1 MNVFCYRKTKKLRA
15 AVCLALAAVLLLSA
29 CRRGPVNEDTTAP
42 VEITTEA
49 PLPAGSITVPYTE
62 LDSLNPFFTETLINA
77 SLISL
82 IYDSL
87 FYLDGGF
94 MPVAGVAKEASAV
107 EQTLKVSL
115 LDSLVFSDTAPLTAA
130 DVVYSFLK
138 AKESPLYAE
147 SLKNVSDCEA
157 DGSYSVSFT
166 LDSPD
171 VNAVNLLTFP
181 IVKLGTAE
189 EETDL
194 PVGTGCYRYERDELR
209 LYLTYNLRHAGGI
222 PEIGTVRLREV
233 NTSSTLMHLLN
244 TGSIDC
250 FFTDLSDGSAKRSY
264 SGVNEIYLNNLVFL
278 GVNHDS
284 AMLDLADTRHA
295 VSLAVSRQA
304 LAENAFVSHA
314 RPAVFPVNSSW
325 DALLEIPDPVNAGYE
340 ADVAAA
346 DAILSSM
353 QMGIEGKPL
362 YYTLI
367 AQDGNA
373 FLRAAAAQLADQL
386 AQVNIRLE
394 VLYLSERAFRAALMN
409 GEYDFYISEIKLTK
423 NMDLSPFFSPG
434 GAAAWG
440 IDLTSLDIGE
450 TYRHY
455 KAGQTELPAFLAAFD
470 ETMPFIPLLYRNGQ
484 FCYSRSIKS
493 GVAATE
499 DRLYMNIAEWKI

>member
-1 MNVFCYRKTKKLRA
+1 MNVFFYRNKIRA
-15 AVCLALAAVLLLSA
+15 CLCLLLAGLLLLCA
-29 CRRGPVNEDTTAP
+29 CRRAPEQEDTTVP
-42 VEITTEA
+42 EEITTEA

-62 LDSLNPFFTETLINA
+62 LDPLNPFFTETLINA

-82 IYDSL
+82 VYDSL
-87 FYLDGGF
+87 FYLDVGF
-94 MPVAGVAKEASAV
+94 LPVASVAKDYSAV
-107 EQTLKVSL
+107 ELTLKVSL

-147 SLKNVSDCEA
+147 SMKNFVSCEA
-157 DGSYSVSFT
+157 DSSYSVVFT
-166 LDSPD
+166 LEEPD

-181 IVKLGTAE
+181 IVKLGTADE
-189 EETDL
+189 EADL
-194 PVGTGCYRYERDELR
+194 PIGTGCYQYARDELR

-233 NTSSTLMHLLN
+233 NTSATLMHLLN

-278 GVNHDS
+278 GVNHAS
-284 AMLDLADTRHA
+284 PMLDIADLRKA

-314 RPAVFPVNSSW
+314 RPAVYPVNSSW
-325 DALLEIPDPVNAGYE
+325 DAILEIPDPVNAKYE
-340 ADVAAA
+340 ADVGAA

-367 AQDGNA
+367 AEEGNA
-373 FLRAAAAQLADQL
+373 FLRAAAEQLAEQL
-386 AQVNIRLE
+386 SQVNIKIE
-394 VLYLSERAFRAALMN
+394 VQFLSSYAFSAALME
-409 GEYDFYISEIKLTK
+409 GEYDFYLSEIKLTK
-423 NMDLSPFFSPG
+423 NMDLSPFFSSG
-434 GAAAWG
+434 GAAAYG
-440 IDLTSLDIGE
+440 IDRSSIDTGE
-450 TYRHY
+450 IYWQY
-455 KAGQTELPAFLAAFD
+455 KAGQTELSAFLAAFD
-470 ETMPFIPLLYRNGQ
+470 ETLPFIPLLYRNGQ
-484 FCYSRSIKS
+484 FCYSRSVKS
-493 GVAATE
+493 GVLATE
-499 DRLYMNIAEWKI
+499 DRLYLNIAEWEI

>member
-1 MNVFCYRKTKKLRA
+1 MNAFFYRNKPRA
-15 AVCLALAAVLLLSA
+15 GLCLLLALILPLCA
-29 CRRGPVNEDTTAP
+29 CRRAP
-42 VEITTEA
+42 VEEETTLPAEITTEA

-62 LDSLNPFFTETLINA
+62 LDSLNPFFTETLINF

-82 IYDSL
+82 VYDSL

-94 MPVAGVAKEASAV
+94 TPTALLAREFTPV

-115 LDSLVFSDTAPLTAA
+115 PDSLVFSDTAPLTAA

-138 AKESPLYAE
+138 AKASPLYAE
-147 SLKNVSDCEA
+147 QLKNISDCEA
-157 DGSYSVSFT
+157 DGSYTVTFT
-166 LDSPD
+166 LAKPD

-181 IVKLGTAE
+181 IVKTGTAE
-189 EETDL
+189 TAADI
-194 PVGTGCYRYERDELR
+194 PVGTGCYQYTRDELR
-209 LYLTYNLRHAGGI
+209 LYLTYNLRHIGGI

-278 GVNHDS
+278 GVNHAS
-284 AMLDLADTRHA
+284 PMLDMADTRKA
-295 VSLAVSRQA
+295 VSLAISRLA

-325 DALLEIPDPVNAGYE
+325 DAVVNMADPVNAKYE

-346 DAILSSM
+346 DAILSAM
-353 QMGIEGKPL
+353 QMGMEGEPL

-367 AQDGNA
+367 VEESNA
-373 FLRAAAAQLADQL
+373 FLRSAAAQLAEQL
-386 AQVNIRLE
+386 SQVNIQLTVLE
-394 VLYLSERAFRAALMN
+394 LSARAFAAALAA
-409 GEYDFYISEIKLTK
+409 GEYDFYLSEIKLTK
-423 NMDLSPFFSPG
+423 NMDLSPFFTPG

-440 IDLTSLDIGE
+440 VDLLSFDIGE
-450 TYRHY
+450 TYRQY
-455 KAGQTELPAFLAAFD
+455 QAGQTELETFLAAFD
-470 ETMPFIPLLYRNGQ
+470 ETLPFIPLVYRNGQ
-484 FCYSRSIKS
+484 FCYSRSVKS

-499 DRLYMNIAEWKI
+499 DRLYMNVAEWKI